1 MAIQTDFSIDHKIG
15 YVGQPVDGQLKNYAT
30 RTNTDTATIPFGVP
44 VFADGKATGTL
55 LEFVGISLRE
65 VANRSYMNG
74 TVAGYDVGR
83 TISVMTDGV
92 IYVEAPEDITA
103 YTEVYLDAGKLAAT
117 GTDLLPNAKWVSDA
131 KKGEIVKL
139 KLTIGA

>member
-1 MAIQTDFSIDHKIG
+1 MAIQTDFSIDHKVGFI
-15 YVGQPVDGQLKNYAT
+15 GQPVDGQLKNYVSRA
-30 RTNTDTATIPFGVP
+30 NTDTATIPFGVP

-55 LEFVGISLRE
+55 LEFIGISLRE

-74 TVAGYDVGR
+74 TVAGYDVGS
-83 TISVMTDGV
+83 TMSVLTDGV
-92 IYVEAPEDITA
+92 IYVEAPADITA
-103 YTEVYLDAGKLAAT
+103 YTEVYLEAGKLAAT
-117 GTDLLPNAKWVSDA
+117 GTELLPKAKWVSAA

>member
-15 YVGQPVDGQLKNYAT
+15 YVGQPVDGQLKNYVSRA
-30 RTNTDTATIPFGVP
+30 NTDTATIPFGVP
-44 VFADGKATGTL
+44 VFADGKSTGTL

-74 TVAGYDVGR
+74 TVAGYDVGK
-83 TISVMTDGV
+83 TMSVLTDGV
-92 IYVEAPEDITA
+92 IYVEAPADVTA
-103 YTEVYLDAGKLAAT
+103 YTPVYLDSGVLGVT

-131 KKGEIVKL
+131 KQGEIVKL
-139 KLTIGA
+139 KLKIGA